1 MAFLLLLHEKM
12 RLKRQVN
19 KLTLK
24 QLRYGNRLDRMT
36 KNISRVQK
44 MYSSK
49 MTQLEKQA
57 QMMQSQASVF
67 FRNQMGLGMDNQ
79 AFNPWNMSGGGIT
92 SFVLNQMGDMLASG
106 QIPKDKD
113 NKFPAMDKVKF
124 QEMLQDYYTSGLGQY
139 KDADGNPQE
148 GKYGSNGQFTQD
160 EVTAF
165 KMAMQAAQ
173 QNQSQAN
180 MMCQQMSQ
188 NYQNNVSIWL
198 EAAKEQLKIAESVS
212 QSKTE
217 FLSSMS
223 HEIRTPMNGII
234 GMLTLAHGQLRGHS
248 AENYII
254 KAEQLSKYL
263 LSVINDILD
272 MSRIEAGKIELESK
286 PFELAALAE
295 KLRNMFQKNVEAK
308 GVAFYVEMKDVDV
321 KYIVGDELRISQ
333 ILVNFLSNAQKFTEK
348 GEIRVTFRQLQK
360 ENGKVSLM
368 FRVHDTGKGMDAKFI
383 SRIFKP
389 FEQES
394 QDITKQYGG
403 SGLGM
408 SITDRLVHLMG
419 GEIVIDSMLGKG
431 SDFSVYLT
439 LPIAEVSEIETEQ
452 EDETGTD
459 FTFNGCHI
467 LMAEDNEINAEIA
480 VSILENEGAKVDVAV
495 NGKDAVEKYA
505 ASAPGTYNFIL
516 MDIQMPVMNGR
527 DAAKQIRSMDRKDA
541 GEIPIFALSADE
553 RLSAMSGMNGHFT
566 KPIDFEEMRVQI
578 GKILKGRRKY

>member
-1 MAFLLLLHEKM
+1 MNNFIQHVTGQLVWLGEHRGLFLLLIVELFAGVCLLIGFFQ
-12 RLKRQVN
+12 LKI
-19 KLTLK
+19 KK
-24 QLRYGNRLDRMT
+24 QNEAAGVFKGGSGSFGVPGNGDPVMILRCKDLYPVYITESFEQQLDVT
-36 KNISRVQK
+36 GDDIKTDI
-44 MYSSK
+44 
-49 MTQLEKQA
+49 
-57 QMMQSQASVF
+57 
-67 FRNQMGLGMDNQ
+67 
-79 AFNPWNMSGGGIT
+79 GI
-92 SFVLNQMGDMLASG
+92 FL
-106 QIPKDKD
+106 
-113 NKFPAMDKVKF
+113 DKVGSGKDWKLWKKYRSWDGKQPFTSDFYLERMESWYRLEITRSKDGLYDTF
-124 QEMLQDYYTSGLGQY
+124 QFRDITED
-139 KDADGNPQE
+139 KKE
-148 GKYGSNGQFTQD
+148 
-160 EVTAF
+160 
-165 KMAMQAAQ
+165 
-173 QNQSQAN
+173 
-180 MMCQQMSQ
+180 
-188 NYQNNVSIWL
+188 L

-408 SITDRLVHLMG
+408 SITDHLVHLMG

-452 EDETGTD
+452 EDETETD
-459 FTFNGCHI
+459 FTFNRCHI

-541 GEIPIFALSADE
+541 GEIPIFALSADAFVE
-553 RLSAMSGMNGHFT
+553 DQRLSAMSGMNGHFT

>member
-1 MAFLLLLHEKM
+1 MNNFIQHVTGQLVWLGEHRGLFLLLIVELFAGVCLLIGFFQLKIKKQNEAAGVFKGGSGSFGVPGNGDPVM
-12 RLKRQVN
+12 ILRCKDLYPVYITESFEQQLDVTGDDIKTDIGIFLDKIGSGKDWKLWKKYRSWDGKQPFTSDFYLERMKSWYRLEITR
-19 KLTLK
+19 
-24 QLRYGNRLDRMT
+24 
-36 KNISRVQK
+36 
-44 MYSSK
+44 SK
-49 MTQLEKQA
+49 DGLYDTFQ
-57 QMMQSQASVF
+57 
-67 FRNQMGLGMDNQ
+67 FRD
-79 AFNPWNMSGGGIT
+79 IT
-92 SFVLNQMGDMLASG
+92 E
-106 QIPKDKD
+106 DK
-113 NKFPAMDKVKF
+113 K
-124 QEMLQDYYTSGLGQY
+124 E
-139 KDADGNPQE
+139 
-148 GKYGSNGQFTQD
+148 
-160 EVTAF
+160 
-165 KMAMQAAQ
+165 
-173 QNQSQAN
+173 
-180 MMCQQMSQ
+180 
-188 NYQNNVSIWL
+188 L

-541 GEIPIFALSADE
+541 GEIPIFALSADAFVE
-553 RLSAMSGMNGHFT
+553 DQRLSAMSGMNGHFT

>member
-1 MAFLLLLHEKM
+1 MNNFIQHVTGQLVWLGEHRGLFLLLIVELFAGVCLLIGFFQ
-12 RLKRQVN
+12 LKI
-19 KLTLK
+19 KK
-24 QLRYGNRLDRMT
+24 QNEAAGVFKGGSGSFGVPGNGDPVMILRCKDLYPVYITESFEQQLDVT
-36 KNISRVQK
+36 GDDIKTDI
-44 MYSSK
+44 
-49 MTQLEKQA
+49 
-57 QMMQSQASVF
+57 
-67 FRNQMGLGMDNQ
+67 
-79 AFNPWNMSGGGIT
+79 GI
-92 SFVLNQMGDMLASG
+92 FL
-106 QIPKDKD
+106 
-113 NKFPAMDKVKF
+113 DKVGSGKDWKLWKKYRSWDGKQPFTSDFYLERMKSWYRLEITRSKDGLYDTF
-124 QEMLQDYYTSGLGQY
+124 QFRDITED
-139 KDADGNPQE
+139 KKE
-148 GKYGSNGQFTQD
+148 
-160 EVTAF
+160 
-165 KMAMQAAQ
+165 
-173 QNQSQAN
+173 
-180 MMCQQMSQ
+180 
-188 NYQNNVSIWL
+188 L

-541 GEIPIFALSADE
+541 GEIPIFALFADAFVE
-553 RLSAMSGMNGHFT
+553 DQRLYAICCMNGHFKKT
-566 KPIDFEEMRVQI
+566 FYFEEMRVQI

>member
-1 MAFLLLLHEKM
+1 MEKYRSWDGKQPFTSDFYLERM
-12 RLKRQVN
+12 KSWYRLEITR
-19 KLTLK
+19 
-24 QLRYGNRLDRMT
+24 
-36 KNISRVQK
+36 
-44 MYSSK
+44 SK
-49 MTQLEKQA
+49 DGLYDTFQ
-57 QMMQSQASVF
+57 
-67 FRNQMGLGMDNQ
+67 FRD
-79 AFNPWNMSGGGIT
+79 IT
-92 SFVLNQMGDMLASG
+92 E
-106 QIPKDKD
+106 DK
-113 NKFPAMDKVKF
+113 K
-124 QEMLQDYYTSGLGQY
+124 E
-139 KDADGNPQE
+139 
-148 GKYGSNGQFTQD
+148 
-160 EVTAF
+160 
-165 KMAMQAAQ
+165 
-173 QNQSQAN
+173 
-180 MMCQQMSQ
+180 
-188 NYQNNVSIWL
+188 L

-333 ILVNFLSNAQKFTEK
+333 ILVNFYPMPRS
-348 GEIRVTFRQLQK
+348 LQK
-360 ENGKVSLM
+360 RRDPCYIPPTSERNGKVSLM

-541 GEIPIFALSADE
+541 GEIPIFALSADAFVE
-553 RLSAMSGMNGHFT
+553 DQRLSAMSGMNGHFT

>member
-1 MAFLLLLHEKM
+1 MNNFIQHVTGQLVWLGEHRGLFLLLIVELFAGVCLLIGFFQ
-12 RLKRQVN
+12 LKI
-19 KLTLK
+19 KK
-24 QLRYGNRLDRMT
+24 QNEAAGVFKGGSGSFGVPGNGDPVMILRCKDLYPVYITEIFEQQLDVT
-36 KNISRVQK
+36 GDDIKTDI
-44 MYSSK
+44 
-49 MTQLEKQA
+49 
-57 QMMQSQASVF
+57 
-67 FRNQMGLGMDNQ
+67 
-79 AFNPWNMSGGGIT
+79 GI
-92 SFVLNQMGDMLASG
+92 FL
-106 QIPKDKD
+106 
-113 NKFPAMDKVKF
+113 DKVGSGKDWKLWKKYRSWDGKQPFTSDFYLERMKSWYRLEITRSKDGLYDTF
-124 QEMLQDYYTSGLGQY
+124 QFRDITED
-139 KDADGNPQE
+139 KKE
-148 GKYGSNGQFTQD
+148 
-160 EVTAF
+160 
-165 KMAMQAAQ
+165 
-173 QNQSQAN
+173 
-180 MMCQQMSQ
+180 
-188 NYQNNVSIWL
+188 L

-408 SITDRLVHLMG
+408 SITDHLVHLMG

-452 EDETGTD
+452 EDETETD

-541 GEIPIFALSADE
+541 GEIPIFALSADAFVE
-553 RLSAMSGMNGHFT
+553 DQRLSAMSGMNGHFT

>member
-1 MAFLLLLHEKM
+1 MNNFIQHVTGQLVWLGEHRGLFLLLIVELFAGVCLLIGFFQ
-12 RLKRQVN
+12 LKI
-19 KLTLK
+19 KK
-24 QLRYGNRLDRMT
+24 QNEAAGVFKGGSGSFGVPGNGDPVMILRCKDLYPVYITESFEQQLDVT
-36 KNISRVQK
+36 GDDIKTDI
-44 MYSSK
+44 
-49 MTQLEKQA
+49 
-57 QMMQSQASVF
+57 
-67 FRNQMGLGMDNQ
+67 
-79 AFNPWNMSGGGIT
+79 GI
-92 SFVLNQMGDMLASG
+92 FL
-106 QIPKDKD
+106 
-113 NKFPAMDKVKF
+113 DKVGSGKDWKLWKKYRSWDGKQPFTSDFYLERMKSWYRLEITRSKDGLYDTF
-124 QEMLQDYYTSGLGQY
+124 QFRDITED
-139 KDADGNPQE
+139 KKE
-148 GKYGSNGQFTQD
+148 
-160 EVTAF
+160 
-165 KMAMQAAQ
+165 
-173 QNQSQAN
+173 
-180 MMCQQMSQ
+180 
-188 NYQNNVSIWL
+188 L

-480 VSILENEGAKVDVAV
+480 VSILENEGAKVDVAA

-541 GEIPIFALSADE
+541 GEIPIFALSADAFVE
-553 RLSAMSGMNGHFT
+553 DQRLSAMSGMNGHFT

>member
-1 MAFLLLLHEKM
+1 MNNFIQHVTGQLVWLGEHRGLFLLLIVELFAGVCLLIGFFQ
-12 RLKRQVN
+12 LKI
-19 KLTLK
+19 KK
-24 QLRYGNRLDRMT
+24 QNEAAGVFKGGSGSFGVPGNGDPVMILRCKDLYPVYITESFEQQLDVT
-36 KNISRVQK
+36 GDDIKTDI
-44 MYSSK
+44 
-49 MTQLEKQA
+49 
-57 QMMQSQASVF
+57 
-67 FRNQMGLGMDNQ
+67 
-79 AFNPWNMSGGGIT
+79 GI
-92 SFVLNQMGDMLASG
+92 FL
-106 QIPKDKD
+106 
-113 NKFPAMDKVKF
+113 DKVGSGKDWKLWKKYRSWDGKQPFTSDFYLERMKSWYRLEITRSKDGLYDTF
-124 QEMLQDYYTSGLGQY
+124 QFRDITED
-139 KDADGNPQE
+139 KKE
-148 GKYGSNGQFTQD
+148 
-160 EVTAF
+160 
-165 KMAMQAAQ
+165 
-173 QNQSQAN
+173 
-180 MMCQQMSQ
+180 
-188 NYQNNVSIWL
+188 L

-408 SITDRLVHLMG
+408 SITDHLVHLMG

-452 EDETGTD
+452 EDETETD

-541 GEIPIFALSADE
+541 GEIPIFALSADAFVE
-553 RLSAMSGMNGHFT
+553 DQRLSAMSGMNGHFT

-578 GKILKGRRKY
+578 G

>member
-1 MAFLLLLHEKM
+1 MNNFIQHVTGQLVWLGEHRGLFLLLIVELFAGVCLLIGFFQ
-12 RLKRQVN
+12 LKI
-19 KLTLK
+19 KK
-24 QLRYGNRLDRMT
+24 QNEAAGVFKGGSGSFGVPGNGDPVMILRCKDLYPVYITESFEQQLDVT
-36 KNISRVQK
+36 GDDIKTDI
-44 MYSSK
+44 
-49 MTQLEKQA
+49 
-57 QMMQSQASVF
+57 
-67 FRNQMGLGMDNQ
+67 
-79 AFNPWNMSGGGIT
+79 GI
-92 SFVLNQMGDMLASG
+92 FL
-106 QIPKDKD
+106 
-113 NKFPAMDKVKF
+113 DKVGSGKDWKLWKKYRSWDGKQPFTSDFYLERMKSWYRLEITRSKDGLYDTF
-124 QEMLQDYYTSGLGQY
+124 QFRDITED
-139 KDADGNPQE
+139 KKE
-148 GKYGSNGQFTQD
+148 
-160 EVTAF
+160 
-165 KMAMQAAQ
+165 
-173 QNQSQAN
+173 
-180 MMCQQMSQ
+180 
-188 NYQNNVSIWL
+188 L

-439 LPIAEVSEIETEQ
+439 LPLADHPENLAADDTAQDS
-452 EDETGTD
+452 DD
-459 FTFNGCHI
+459 FTYEGCNI
-467 LMAEDNEINAEIA
+467 LMAEDNEVNAEIA
-480 VSILENEGAKVDVAV
+480 VSILRLSGASVDVAV
-495 NGKDAVEKYA
+495 NGRDAVDKFA
-505 ASAPGTYNFIL
+505 ASLPGTYDFIL
-516 MDIQMPVMNGR
+516 MDIQMPEMNGR
-527 DAAKQIRSMDRKDA
+527 DATRAIRKLDHKDA
-541 GEIPIFALSADE
+541 KTIPIFALSADAFVE
-553 RLSAMSGMNGHFT
+553 DQRLSIASGMNGHFS
-566 KPIDFEEMRVQI
+566 KPIDFEKIRKEI
-578 GKILKGRRKY
+578 GRTLKEKK

>member
-1 MAFLLLLHEKM
+1 MLLIVELFAGVCLLIGFFQLKIKKQNEAAGVFKGGSGSFGVPGNGDPVMILRCKDLYPVYITESFEQQLDVTGDDIKTDIGIFL
-12 RLKRQVN
+12 
-19 KLTLK
+19 
-24 QLRYGNRLDRMT
+24 
-36 KNISRVQK
+36 
-44 MYSSK
+44 
-49 MTQLEKQA
+49 
-57 QMMQSQASVF
+57 
-67 FRNQMGLGMDNQ
+67 
-79 AFNPWNMSGGGIT
+79 
-92 SFVLNQMGDMLASG
+92 
-106 QIPKDKD
+106 
-113 NKFPAMDKVKF
+113 DKVGSGKDWKLWKKYRSWDGKQPFTSDFYLERMKSWYRLEITRSKDGLYDTF
-124 QEMLQDYYTSGLGQY
+124 QFRDITED
-139 KDADGNPQE
+139 KKE
-148 GKYGSNGQFTQD
+148 
-160 EVTAF
+160 
-165 KMAMQAAQ
+165 
-173 QNQSQAN
+173 
-180 MMCQQMSQ
+180 
-188 NYQNNVSIWL
+188 L

-467 LMAEDNEINAEIA
+467 LMAEDNEIIA

-541 GEIPIFALSADE
+541 GEIPIFALSADAFVE
-553 RLSAMSGMNGHFT
+553 DQRLSAMSGMNGHFT

>member
-1 MAFLLLLHEKM
+1 MNNFIQHVTGQLVWLGEHRGLFLLLIVELFAGVCLLIGFFQ
-12 RLKRQVN
+12 LKI
-19 KLTLK
+19 KK
-24 QLRYGNRLDRMT
+24 QNEAAGVFKGGSGSFGVPGN
-36 KNISRVQK
+36 
-44 MYSSK
+44 
-49 MTQLEKQA
+49 
-57 QMMQSQASVF
+57 
-67 FRNQMGLGMDNQ
+67 
-79 AFNPWNMSGGGIT
+79 
-92 SFVLNQMGDMLASG
+92 GD
-106 QIPKDKD
+106 
-113 NKFPAMDKVKF
+113 PAMILRCKDLYPVYITESFEQQFDVTGDDIKTDIGIFLDKVGSGKDWKLWKKYRSWDGKQPFTSDFYLERMKSWYRLEITRSKDGLYDTF
-124 QEMLQDYYTSGLGQY
+124 QFRDITED
-139 KDADGNPQE
+139 KKE
-148 GKYGSNGQFTQD
+148 
-160 EVTAF
+160 
-165 KMAMQAAQ
+165 
-173 QNQSQAN
+173 
-180 MMCQQMSQ
+180 
-188 NYQNNVSIWL
+188 L

-439 LPIAEVSEIETEQ
+439 FPIAEVSEIETEQ

-541 GEIPIFALSADE
+541 GEIPIFALSADAFVE
-553 RLSAMSGMNGHFT
+553 DQRLSAMSGMNGHFT

>member
-1 MAFLLLLHEKM
+1 MNNFIQHVTGQLVWLGEHRGLFLLLIVELFAGVCLLIGFFQ
-12 RLKRQVN
+12 LKI
-19 KLTLK
+19 KK
-24 QLRYGNRLDRMT
+24 QNEAAGVFKGGSGSFGVPGNGDPVMILRCKDLYPVYITESFEQQLDVT
-36 KNISRVQK
+36 GDDIKTDI
-44 MYSSK
+44 
-49 MTQLEKQA
+49 
-57 QMMQSQASVF
+57 
-67 FRNQMGLGMDNQ
+67 
-79 AFNPWNMSGGGIT
+79 GI
-92 SFVLNQMGDMLASG
+92 FL
-106 QIPKDKD
+106 
-113 NKFPAMDKVKF
+113 DKVGSGKDWKLWKKYRSWDGKQPFTSDFYLERMESWYRLEITRSKDGLYDTF
-124 QEMLQDYYTSGLGQY
+124 QFRDITED
-139 KDADGNPQE
+139 KKE
-148 GKYGSNGQFTQD
+148 
-160 EVTAF
+160 
-165 KMAMQAAQ
+165 
-173 QNQSQAN
+173 
-180 MMCQQMSQ
+180 
-188 NYQNNVSIWL
+188 L

-541 GEIPIFALSADE
+541 GEIPIFALSADAFVE
-553 RLSAMSGMNGHFT
+553 DQRLSAMSGMNGHFT

>member
-1 MAFLLLLHEKM
+1 MNNFIQHVTGQLVWLGEHRGLFLLLIVELFAGVCLLIGFFQ
-12 RLKRQVN
+12 LKI
-19 KLTLK
+19 KK
-24 QLRYGNRLDRMT
+24 QNEAAGVFKGGSGSFGVPGNGDPVMILRCKDLYPVYITESFEQQLDVT
-36 KNISRVQK
+36 GDDIKTDI
-44 MYSSK
+44 
-49 MTQLEKQA
+49 
-57 QMMQSQASVF
+57 
-67 FRNQMGLGMDNQ
+67 
-79 AFNPWNMSGGGIT
+79 GI
-92 SFVLNQMGDMLASG
+92 FL
-106 QIPKDKD
+106 
-113 NKFPAMDKVKF
+113 DKVGSGKDWKLWKKYRSWDGKQPFTSDFYLERMKSWYRLEITRSKDGLYDTF
-124 QEMLQDYYTSGLGQY
+124 QFRDITED
-139 KDADGNPQE
+139 KKE
-148 GKYGSNGQFTQD
+148 
-160 EVTAF
+160 
-165 KMAMQAAQ
+165 
-173 QNQSQAN
+173 
-180 MMCQQMSQ
+180 
-188 NYQNNVSIWL
+188 L

-480 VSILENEGAKVDVAV
+480 VSILENEGAKVDVDV

-541 GEIPIFALSADE
+541 GEIPIFALSADAFVE
-553 RLSAMSGMNGHFT
+553 DQRLSAMSGMNGHFT

>member
-1 MAFLLLLHEKM
+1 MNNFIQHMTRQLVWLGEHRGLFLLLIVELLAGVWLLIGFFQLKIRMRNESTG
-12 RLKRQVN
+12 RLK
-19 KLTLK
+19 
-24 QLRYGNRLDRMT
+24 
-36 KNISRVQK
+36 
-44 MYSSK
+44 
-49 MTQLEKQA
+49 
-57 QMMQSQASVF
+57 
-67 FRNQMGLGMDNQ
+67 
-79 AFNPWNMSGGGIT
+79 GGGGSFDVPGNGDPVLVLRCKDLYPVYVTESFEHRFGIT
-92 SFVLNQMGDMLASG
+92 GDDIKTDIGTFLNKVGSGKDWKLWKKYRSWDGKQSFVSDFYQERMKSWYRLEITRSRDGLYDT
-106 QIPKDKD
+106 
-113 NKFPAMDKVKF
+113 F
-124 QEMLQDYYTSGLGQY
+124 QFRDITEDR
-139 KDADGNPQE
+139 KE
-148 GKYGSNGQFTQD
+148 
-160 EVTAF
+160 
-165 KMAMQAAQ
+165 
-173 QNQSQAN
+173 
-180 MMCQQMSQ
+180 
-188 NYQNNVSIWL
+188 L
-198 EAAKEQLKIAESVS
+198 EDTKEQLKIAENIS

-217 FLSSMS
+217 FLSNMS

-234 GMLTLAHGQLRGHS
+234 GMLTLAHGQLKGHS

-295 KLRNMFQKNVEAK
+295 KLRNMFQKNIEAK

-360 ENGKVSLM
+360 ENGKVNLM

-452 EDETGTD
+452 EDETETD

-505 ASAPGTYNFIL
+505 ASEPGTYNFIL

-527 DAAKQIRSMDRKDA
+527 DAAKQIRSMDREDA
-541 GEIPIFALSADE
+541 CEIPIFALSADAFVE
-553 RLSAMSGMNGHFT
+553 DQRLSAMSGMDGHFT

-578 GKILKGRRKY
+578 GKILKGRRKQ

>member
-1 MAFLLLLHEKM
+1 MNNFIQHVTGQLVWLGEHRGLFLLLIVELFAGVCLLIGFFQ
-12 RLKRQVN
+12 LKI
-19 KLTLK
+19 KK
-24 QLRYGNRLDRMT
+24 QNEAAGVFKGGSGSFGVPGNGDPVMILRCKDLYPVYITESFEQQLDVT
-36 KNISRVQK
+36 GDDIKTDI
-44 MYSSK
+44 
-49 MTQLEKQA
+49 
-57 QMMQSQASVF
+57 
-67 FRNQMGLGMDNQ
+67 
-79 AFNPWNMSGGGIT
+79 GI
-92 SFVLNQMGDMLASG
+92 FL
-106 QIPKDKD
+106 
-113 NKFPAMDKVKF
+113 DKVGSGKDWKLWKKYRSWDGKQPFTSDFYLERMKSWYRLEITRSKDGLYDTF
-124 QEMLQDYYTSGLGQY
+124 QFRDITED
-139 KDADGNPQE
+139 KKE
-148 GKYGSNGQFTQD
+148 
-160 EVTAF
+160 
-165 KMAMQAAQ
+165 
-173 QNQSQAN
+173 
-180 MMCQQMSQ
+180 
-188 NYQNNVSIWL
+188 L

-272 MSRIEAGKIELESK
+272 MSRIEAGKIELDSK

-541 GEIPIFALSADE
+541 GEIPIFALSADAFVE
-553 RLSAMSGMNGHFT
+553 DQRLSAMSGMNGHFT

>member
-1 MAFLLLLHEKM
+1 MNNFIQHVTGQLVWLGEHRGLFLLLIVELFAGVCLLIGFFQ
-12 RLKRQVN
+12 LKI
-19 KLTLK
+19 KK
-24 QLRYGNRLDRMT
+24 QNEAAGVFKGGSGSFGVPGNGDPVMILRCKDLYPVYITESFEQQLDVT
-36 KNISRVQK
+36 GDDIKTDI
-44 MYSSK
+44 
-49 MTQLEKQA
+49 
-57 QMMQSQASVF
+57 
-67 FRNQMGLGMDNQ
+67 
-79 AFNPWNMSGGGIT
+79 GI
-92 SFVLNQMGDMLASG
+92 FL
-106 QIPKDKD
+106 
-113 NKFPAMDKVKF
+113 DKVGSGKDWKLWKKYRSWDGKQPFTSDFYLERMKSWYRLEITRSKDGLYDTF
-124 QEMLQDYYTSGLGQY
+124 QFRDITED
-139 KDADGNPQE
+139 KKE
-148 GKYGSNGQFTQD
+148 
-160 EVTAF
+160 
-165 KMAMQAAQ
+165 
-173 QNQSQAN
+173 
-180 MMCQQMSQ
+180 
-188 NYQNNVSIWL
+188 L

-321 KYIVGDELRISQ
+321 KYIVGDELRISP

-541 GEIPIFALSADE
+541 GEIPIFALSADAFVE
-553 RLSAMSGMNGHFT
+553 DQRLSAMSGMNGHFT

>member
-1 MAFLLLLHEKM
+1 MNNFIQHVTGQLVWLGEHRGLFLLLIVELFAGVCLLIGFF
-12 RLKRQVN
+12 RLKI
-19 KLTLK
+19 KK
-24 QLRYGNRLDRMT
+24 QNEAAGVFKGGFGSFGVPGNGDPVMILRCKDLYPVYITESFEQQLDVT
-36 KNISRVQK
+36 GDDIKTDI
-44 MYSSK
+44 
-49 MTQLEKQA
+49 
-57 QMMQSQASVF
+57 
-67 FRNQMGLGMDNQ
+67 
-79 AFNPWNMSGGGIT
+79 GI
-92 SFVLNQMGDMLASG
+92 FL
-106 QIPKDKD
+106 
-113 NKFPAMDKVKF
+113 DKVGSGKDWKLWKKYRSWDGKQPFTSDFYLERMKSWYRLEITRSKDGLYDTF
-124 QEMLQDYYTSGLGQY
+124 QFRDITED
-139 KDADGNPQE
+139 KKE
-148 GKYGSNGQFTQD
+148 
-160 EVTAF
+160 
-165 KMAMQAAQ
+165 
-173 QNQSQAN
+173 
-180 MMCQQMSQ
+180 
-188 NYQNNVSIWL
+188 L

-541 GEIPIFALSADE
+541 GEIPIFALSADAFVE
-553 RLSAMSGMNGHFT
+553 DQRLSAMSGMNGHFT

>member
-1 MAFLLLLHEKM
+1 MNNFIQHVTGQLVWLGEHRGLFLLLIVELFAGVCLLIGFFQ
-12 RLKRQVN
+12 LKI
-19 KLTLK
+19 KK
-24 QLRYGNRLDRMT
+24 QNEATGVFKGGSGSFGVPGNGDPVMILRCKDLYPVYITESFEQQLDVT
-36 KNISRVQK
+36 GDDIKTDI
-44 MYSSK
+44 
-49 MTQLEKQA
+49 
-57 QMMQSQASVF
+57 
-67 FRNQMGLGMDNQ
+67 
-79 AFNPWNMSGGGIT
+79 GI
-92 SFVLNQMGDMLASG
+92 FL
-106 QIPKDKD
+106 
-113 NKFPAMDKVKF
+113 DKVGSGKDWKLWKKYRSWDGKQPFTSDFYLERMKSWYRLEITRSKDGLYDTF
-124 QEMLQDYYTSGLGQY
+124 QFRDITED
-139 KDADGNPQE
+139 KKE
-148 GKYGSNGQFTQD
+148 
-160 EVTAF
+160 
-165 KMAMQAAQ
+165 
-173 QNQSQAN
+173 
-180 MMCQQMSQ
+180 
-188 NYQNNVSIWL
+188 L

-431 SDFSVYLT
+431 SDFSIYLT

-541 GEIPIFALSADE
+541 GEIPIFALSADAFVE
-553 RLSAMSGMNGHFT
+553 DQRLSAMSGMNGHFT

>member
-1 MAFLLLLHEKM
+1 MNNFIQHVTGQLVWLGEHRGLFLLLIVELFAGVCLLIGFFQ
-12 RLKRQVN
+12 LKI
-19 KLTLK
+19 KK
-24 QLRYGNRLDRMT
+24 QNEAAGVFKGGSGSFGVPGNGDPVMILRCKDLYPVYITESFEQQLDVT
-36 KNISRVQK
+36 GDDIKTDI
-44 MYSSK
+44 
-49 MTQLEKQA
+49 
-57 QMMQSQASVF
+57 
-67 FRNQMGLGMDNQ
+67 
-79 AFNPWNMSGGGIT
+79 GI
-92 SFVLNQMGDMLASG
+92 FL
-106 QIPKDKD
+106 
-113 NKFPAMDKVKF
+113 DKVGSGKDWKLWKKYRSWDGKQPFTSDFYLERMKSWYRLEITRSKDGLYDTF
-124 QEMLQDYYTSGLGQY
+124 QFRDITED
-139 KDADGNPQE
+139 KKE
-148 GKYGSNGQFTQD
+148 
-160 EVTAF
+160 
-165 KMAMQAAQ
+165 
-173 QNQSQAN
+173 
-180 MMCQQMSQ
+180 
-188 NYQNNVSIWL
+188 L

-234 GMLTLAHGQLRGHS
+234 GMLTLAHVQLRGHS

-431 SDFSVYLT
+431 SDFSIYLT

-541 GEIPIFALSADE
+541 GEIPIFALSADAFVE
-553 RLSAMSGMNGHFT
+553 DQRLSAMSGMNGHFT

>member
-1 MAFLLLLHEKM
+1 MNNFIQHVTGQLVWLGEHRGLFLLLIVELFAGVCLLIGFFQ
-12 RLKRQVN
+12 LKI
-19 KLTLK
+19 KK
-24 QLRYGNRLDRMT
+24 QNEAAGVFKSGSGSFGVPGNGDPVMILRCKDLYPVYITESFEQQLDVT
-36 KNISRVQK
+36 GDDIKTDI
-44 MYSSK
+44 
-49 MTQLEKQA
+49 
-57 QMMQSQASVF
+57 
-67 FRNQMGLGMDNQ
+67 
-79 AFNPWNMSGGGIT
+79 GI
-92 SFVLNQMGDMLASG
+92 FL
-106 QIPKDKD
+106 
-113 NKFPAMDKVKF
+113 DKVGSGKDWKLWKKYRSWDGKQPFTSDFYLERMKSWYRLEITRSKDGLYDTF
-124 QEMLQDYYTSGLGQY
+124 QFRDITED
-139 KDADGNPQE
+139 KKE
-148 GKYGSNGQFTQD
+148 
-160 EVTAF
+160 
-165 KMAMQAAQ
+165 
-173 QNQSQAN
+173 
-180 MMCQQMSQ
+180 
-188 NYQNNVSIWL
+188 L

-431 SDFSVYLT
+431 SDFSIYLT

-467 LMAEDNEINAEIA
+467 LMVEDNEINAEIA

-541 GEIPIFALSADE
+541 GEIPIFALSADAFVE
-553 RLSAMSGMNGHFT
+553 DQRLSAMSGMNGHFT

>member
-1 MAFLLLLHEKM
+1 MNNFIQHVTGQLVWLGEHRGLFLLLIVELFAGVCLLIGFFQ
-12 RLKRQVN
+12 LKI
-19 KLTLK
+19 KK
-24 QLRYGNRLDRMT
+24 QNEAAGVFKGGSGSFGVPGNGDPVMILRCKDLYPVYITESFEQQLDVT
-36 KNISRVQK
+36 GDDIKTDI
-44 MYSSK
+44 
-49 MTQLEKQA
+49 
-57 QMMQSQASVF
+57 
-67 FRNQMGLGMDNQ
+67 
-79 AFNPWNMSGGGIT
+79 GI
-92 SFVLNQMGDMLASG
+92 FL
-106 QIPKDKD
+106 
-113 NKFPAMDKVKF
+113 DKVGSGKDWKLWKKYRSWDGKQPFTSDFYLERMKSWYRLEITRSKDGLYDTF
-124 QEMLQDYYTSGLGQY
+124 QFRDITED
-139 KDADGNPQE
+139 KKE
-148 GKYGSNGQFTQD
+148 
-160 EVTAF
+160 
-165 KMAMQAAQ
+165 
-173 QNQSQAN
+173 
-180 MMCQQMSQ
+180 
-188 NYQNNVSIWL
+188 L

-431 SDFSVYLT
+431 SDFSIYLT

-480 VSILENEGAKVDVAV
+480 VSILENEGAKVDVAA

-541 GEIPIFALSADE
+541 GEIPIFALSADAFVE
-553 RLSAMSGMNGHFT
+553 DQRLSAMSGMNGHFT

>member
-1 MAFLLLLHEKM
+1 MNNFIQHVTGQLVWLGEHRGLFLLLIVELFAGVCLLIGFFQ
-12 RLKRQVN
+12 LKI
-19 KLTLK
+19 KK
-24 QLRYGNRLDRMT
+24 QNEAAGVFKGGSGSFGVPGNGDPVMILRCKDLYPVYITESFEQQLDVT
-36 KNISRVQK
+36 GDDIKTDI
-44 MYSSK
+44 
-49 MTQLEKQA
+49 
-57 QMMQSQASVF
+57 
-67 FRNQMGLGMDNQ
+67 
-79 AFNPWNMSGGGIT
+79 GI
-92 SFVLNQMGDMLASG
+92 FL
-106 QIPKDKD
+106 
-113 NKFPAMDKVKF
+113 DKVGSGKDWKLWKKYRSWDGKQPFTSDFYLERMKSWYRLEITRSKDGLYDTF
-124 QEMLQDYYTSGLGQY
+124 QFRDITED
-139 KDADGNPQE
+139 KKE
-148 GKYGSNGQFTQD
+148 
-160 EVTAF
+160 
-165 KMAMQAAQ
+165 
-173 QNQSQAN
+173 
-180 MMCQQMSQ
+180 
-188 NYQNNVSIWL
+188 L

-459 FTFNGCHI
+459 FTFNGCNI

-541 GEIPIFALSADE
+541 GEIPIFALSADAFVE
-553 RLSAMSGMNGHFT
+553 DQRLSAMSGMNGHFT

>member
-1 MAFLLLLHEKM
+1 MNNFIQHVTGQLVWLGEHRGLFLLLIVELFAGVCLLIGFFQ
-12 RLKRQVN
+12 LKI
-19 KLTLK
+19 KK
-24 QLRYGNRLDRMT
+24 QNEAAGVFKGGSGSFGVPGNGDPVMILRCKDLYPVYITESFEQQLDVT
-36 KNISRVQK
+36 GDDIKTDI
-44 MYSSK
+44 
-49 MTQLEKQA
+49 
-57 QMMQSQASVF
+57 
-67 FRNQMGLGMDNQ
+67 
-79 AFNPWNMSGGGIT
+79 GI
-92 SFVLNQMGDMLASG
+92 FL
-106 QIPKDKD
+106 
-113 NKFPAMDKVKF
+113 DKVGSGKDWKLWKKYRSWDGKQPFTSDFYLERMKSWYRLEITRSKDGLYDTF
-124 QEMLQDYYTSGLGQY
+124 QFRDITED
-139 KDADGNPQE
+139 KKE
-148 GKYGSNGQFTQD
+148 
-160 EVTAF
+160 
-165 KMAMQAAQ
+165 
-173 QNQSQAN
+173 
-180 MMCQQMSQ
+180 
-188 NYQNNVSIWL
+188 L

-234 GMLTLAHGQLRGHS
+234 GMLTLAHS

-431 SDFSVYLT
+431 SDFSIYLT

-541 GEIPIFALSADE
+541 GEIPIFALSADAFVE
-553 RLSAMSGMNGHFT
+553 DQRLSAMSGMNGHFT

>member
-1 MAFLLLLHEKM
+1 MNNFIQHVTGQLVWLGDHRGLFLLLIVELFAGVCLLIGFFQ
-12 RLKRQVN
+12 LKI
-19 KLTLK
+19 KK
-24 QLRYGNRLDRMT
+24 QNEAAGVFKGGSGSFGVPGNGDPVMILRCKDLYPVYITESFDQQLDVT
-36 KNISRVQK
+36 GDDIKTDI
-44 MYSSK
+44 
-49 MTQLEKQA
+49 
-57 QMMQSQASVF
+57 
-67 FRNQMGLGMDNQ
+67 
-79 AFNPWNMSGGGIT
+79 GI
-92 SFVLNQMGDMLASG
+92 FL
-106 QIPKDKD
+106 
-113 NKFPAMDKVKF
+113 DKVGSGKDWKLWKKYRSWDGKQPFTSDFYLERMKSWYRLEITRSKDGLYDTF
-124 QEMLQDYYTSGLGQY
+124 QFRDITED
-139 KDADGNPQE
+139 KKE
-148 GKYGSNGQFTQD
+148 
-160 EVTAF
+160 
-165 KMAMQAAQ
+165 
-173 QNQSQAN
+173 
-180 MMCQQMSQ
+180 
-188 NYQNNVSIWL
+188 L

-541 GEIPIFALSADE
+541 GEIPIFALSADAFVE
-553 RLSAMSGMNGHFT
+553 DQRLSAMSGMNGHFT

>member
-1 MAFLLLLHEKM
+1 MNNFIQHVTGPLVWLGEHRGLFLLLIVELFASVCLLIGFF
-12 RLKRQVN
+12 RLKI
-19 KLTLK
+19 KK
-24 QLRYGNRLDRMT
+24 QNEAAGVFKGGFGSFGVPGN
-36 KNISRVQK
+36 
-44 MYSSK
+44 
-49 MTQLEKQA
+49 
-57 QMMQSQASVF
+57 
-67 FRNQMGLGMDNQ
+67 
-79 AFNPWNMSGGGIT
+79 
-92 SFVLNQMGDMLASG
+92 GD
-106 QIPKDKD
+106 
-113 NKFPAMDKVKF
+113 PAMILRCKDLYPVYITESFEQQLDVTGDDIKTDIGIFLDKVGSGKDWKLWKKYRSWDGKQPFTSDFYLERMKSWYRLEITRSKDGLYDTF
-124 QEMLQDYYTSGLGQY
+124 QFRDITED
-139 KDADGNPQE
+139 KKE
-148 GKYGSNGQFTQD
+148 
-160 EVTAF
+160 
-165 KMAMQAAQ
+165 
-173 QNQSQAN
+173 
-180 MMCQQMSQ
+180 
-188 NYQNNVSIWL
+188 L

-408 SITDRLVHLMG
+408 SITDHLVHLMG

-541 GEIPIFALSADE
+541 GEIPIFALSADAFVE
-553 RLSAMSGMNGHFT
+553 DQRLSAMSGMNGHFT

>member
-1 MAFLLLLHEKM
+1 MNNFIQHVTGQLVWLGEHRGLFLLLIVELFAGVCLLIGFFQ
-12 RLKRQVN
+12 LKI
-19 KLTLK
+19 KK
-24 QLRYGNRLDRMT
+24 QNEAAGVFKGGSGSFGVPGNGDPVMILRCKDLYPVYITESFEQQLDVT
-36 KNISRVQK
+36 GDDIKTDI
-44 MYSSK
+44 
-49 MTQLEKQA
+49 
-57 QMMQSQASVF
+57 
-67 FRNQMGLGMDNQ
+67 GL
-79 AFNPWNMSGGGIT
+79 F
-92 SFVLNQMGDMLASG
+92 L
-106 QIPKDKD
+106 
-113 NKFPAMDKVKF
+113 DKVGSGKDWKLWKKYRSWDGKQPFTSDFYLERMKSWYRLEITRSKDGLYDTF
-124 QEMLQDYYTSGLGQY
+124 QFRDITED
-139 KDADGNPQE
+139 KKE
-148 GKYGSNGQFTQD
+148 
-160 EVTAF
+160 
-165 KMAMQAAQ
+165 
-173 QNQSQAN
+173 
-180 MMCQQMSQ
+180 
-188 NYQNNVSIWL
+188 L

-541 GEIPIFALSADE
+541 GEIPIFALSADAFVE
-553 RLSAMSGMNGHFT
+553 DQRLSAMSGMNGHFT

>member
-1 MAFLLLLHEKM
+1 MNNFIQHVTGQLVWLGEHRGLFLLLIVELFAGVCLLIGFFQ
-12 RLKRQVN
+12 LKI
-19 KLTLK
+19 KK
-24 QLRYGNRLDRMT
+24 QNEAAGVFKGGSGSFGVPGNGDPVMILRCKDLYPVYITESFEQQLDVT
-36 KNISRVQK
+36 GDDIKTDI
-44 MYSSK
+44 
-49 MTQLEKQA
+49 
-57 QMMQSQASVF
+57 
-67 FRNQMGLGMDNQ
+67 
-79 AFNPWNMSGGGIT
+79 GI
-92 SFVLNQMGDMLASG
+92 FL
-106 QIPKDKD
+106 
-113 NKFPAMDKVKF
+113 DKVGSGKDWKLWKKYRSWDGKQPFTSDFYLERMKSRYRLEITRSKDGLYDTF
-124 QEMLQDYYTSGLGQY
+124 QFRDITED
-139 KDADGNPQE
+139 KKE
-148 GKYGSNGQFTQD
+148 
-160 EVTAF
+160 
-165 KMAMQAAQ
+165 
-173 QNQSQAN
+173 
-180 MMCQQMSQ
+180 
-188 NYQNNVSIWL
+188 L

-286 PFELAALAE
+286 SFELAALAE

-541 GEIPIFALSADE
+541 GEIPIFALSADAFVE
-553 RLSAMSGMNGHFT
+553 DQRLSAMSGMNGHFT

>member
-1 MAFLLLLHEKM
+1 MNNFIQHVTGQLVWLGEHRGLFLLLIVELFAGVCLLIGFFQ
-12 RLKRQVN
+12 LKI
-19 KLTLK
+19 KK
-24 QLRYGNRLDRMT
+24 QNEAAGVFKGGSGSFGVPGNGDPVMILRCKDLYPVYITESFEQQLDVT
-36 KNISRVQK
+36 GDDIKTDI
-44 MYSSK
+44 
-49 MTQLEKQA
+49 
-57 QMMQSQASVF
+57 
-67 FRNQMGLGMDNQ
+67 
-79 AFNPWNMSGGGIT
+79 GI
-92 SFVLNQMGDMLASG
+92 FL
-106 QIPKDKD
+106 
-113 NKFPAMDKVKF
+113 DKVGSGKDWKLWKKYRSWDGKQPFTSDFYLERMKSWYRLEITRSKDGLYDTF
-124 QEMLQDYYTSGLGQY
+124 QFRDITED
-139 KDADGNPQE
+139 KKE
-148 GKYGSNGQFTQD
+148 
-160 EVTAF
+160 
-165 KMAMQAAQ
+165 
-173 QNQSQAN
+173 
-180 MMCQQMSQ
+180 
-188 NYQNNVSIWL
+188 L

-431 SDFSVYLT
+431 SDFSIYLT

-467 LMAEDNEINAEIA
+467 LMAEDNEINADIA

-541 GEIPIFALSADE
+541 GEIPIFALSADAFVE
-553 RLSAMSGMNGHFT
+553 DQRLSAMSGMNGHFT

>member
-1 MAFLLLLHEKM
+1 MNNFIQHVTGQLVWLGEHRGLFLLLIVELFAGVCLLIGFFQ
-12 RLKRQVN
+12 LKI
-19 KLTLK
+19 KK
-24 QLRYGNRLDRMT
+24 QNEAAGFKGGSGSFGVPGNGDPVMILRCKDLYPVYITESFEQQLDVT
-36 KNISRVQK
+36 GDDIKTDI
-44 MYSSK
+44 
-49 MTQLEKQA
+49 
-57 QMMQSQASVF
+57 
-67 FRNQMGLGMDNQ
+67 
-79 AFNPWNMSGGGIT
+79 GI
-92 SFVLNQMGDMLASG
+92 FL
-106 QIPKDKD
+106 
-113 NKFPAMDKVKF
+113 DKVGSGKDWKLWKKYRSWDGKQPFTSDFYLERMKSWYRLEITRSKDGLYDTF
-124 QEMLQDYYTSGLGQY
+124 QFRDITED
-139 KDADGNPQE
+139 KKE
-148 GKYGSNGQFTQD
+148 
-160 EVTAF
+160 
-165 KMAMQAAQ
+165 
-173 QNQSQAN
+173 
-180 MMCQQMSQ
+180 
-188 NYQNNVSIWL
+188 L

-541 GEIPIFALSADE
+541 GEIPIFALSADAFVE
-553 RLSAMSGMNGHFT
+553 DQRLSAMSGMNGHFT

>member
-1 MAFLLLLHEKM
+1 MNNFIQHVTGQLVWLGEHRGLFLLLIVELFAGVCLLIGFFQ
-12 RLKRQVN
+12 LKI
-19 KLTLK
+19 KK
-24 QLRYGNRLDRMT
+24 QNEAAGVFKGGSGSFGVPGNGDPVMILRCKDLYPVYITESFEQQLDVT
-36 KNISRVQK
+36 GDDIKTDI
-44 MYSSK
+44 
-49 MTQLEKQA
+49 
-57 QMMQSQASVF
+57 
-67 FRNQMGLGMDNQ
+67 
-79 AFNPWNMSGGGIT
+79 GI
-92 SFVLNQMGDMLASG
+92 FL
-106 QIPKDKD
+106 
-113 NKFPAMDKVKF
+113 DKVGSGKDWKLWKKYRSWDGKQPFTSDFYLERMESWYRLEITRSKDGLYDTF
-124 QEMLQDYYTSGLGQY
+124 QFRDITED
-139 KDADGNPQE
+139 KKE
-148 GKYGSNGQFTQD
+148 
-160 EVTAF
+160 
-165 KMAMQAAQ
+165 
-173 QNQSQAN
+173 
-180 MMCQQMSQ
+180 
-188 NYQNNVSIWL
+188 L

-408 SITDRLVHLMG
+408 SITDHLVHLMG

-452 EDETGTD
+452 EDETETD

-541 GEIPIFALSADE
+541 GEIPIFALSADAFVE
-553 RLSAMSGMNGHFT
+553 DQRLSAMSGMNGHFT

>member
-1 MAFLLLLHEKM
+1 MNNFIQHVTGQLVWLGEHRGLFLLLIVELFAGVCLLIGFFQ
-12 RLKRQVN
+12 LKI
-19 KLTLK
+19 KK
-24 QLRYGNRLDRMT
+24 QNEAAGVFKGGSGSFGVPGNGDPVMILRCKDLYPVYITESFEQQLDVT
-36 KNISRVQK
+36 GDDIKTDI
-44 MYSSK
+44 
-49 MTQLEKQA
+49 
-57 QMMQSQASVF
+57 
-67 FRNQMGLGMDNQ
+67 
-79 AFNPWNMSGGGIT
+79 GI
-92 SFVLNQMGDMLASG
+92 FL
-106 QIPKDKD
+106 
-113 NKFPAMDKVKF
+113 DKVGSGKDWKLWKKYRSWDGKQPFTSDFYLERMKSWYRLEITRSKDGLYDTF
-124 QEMLQDYYTSGLGQY
+124 QFRDITED
-139 KDADGNPQE
+139 KKE
-148 GKYGSNGQFTQD
+148 
-160 EVTAF
+160 
-165 KMAMQAAQ
+165 
-173 QNQSQAN
+173 
-180 MMCQQMSQ
+180 
-188 NYQNNVSIWL
+188 L

-505 ASAPGTYNFIL
+505 VSAPGTYNFIL

-541 GEIPIFALSADE
+541 GEIPIFALSADAFVE
-553 RLSAMSGMNGHFT
+553 DQRLSAMSGMNGHFT

>member
-1 MAFLLLLHEKM
+1 MNNFIQHVTGQLVWLGEHRGLFLLLIVELFAGVCLLIGFFQLKIKKQNEAAGVFKGGSGSFGVPGNGDPVM
-12 RLKRQVN
+12 ILRCKDLYPVYITESFEQQLDVTGDDIKTDIGKFLAKVGSGKDWKLWKKYRSWDGKQPFTSDFYLERMKSWYRLEITR
-19 KLTLK
+19 
-24 QLRYGNRLDRMT
+24 
-36 KNISRVQK
+36 
-44 MYSSK
+44 SK
-49 MTQLEKQA
+49 DGLYDTFQ
-57 QMMQSQASVF
+57 
-67 FRNQMGLGMDNQ
+67 FRD
-79 AFNPWNMSGGGIT
+79 IT
-92 SFVLNQMGDMLASG
+92 E
-106 QIPKDKD
+106 DK
-113 NKFPAMDKVKF
+113 K
-124 QEMLQDYYTSGLGQY
+124 E
-139 KDADGNPQE
+139 
-148 GKYGSNGQFTQD
+148 
-160 EVTAF
+160 
-165 KMAMQAAQ
+165 
-173 QNQSQAN
+173 
-180 MMCQQMSQ
+180 
-188 NYQNNVSIWL
+188 L

-541 GEIPIFALSADE
+541 GEIPIFALSADAFVE
-553 RLSAMSGMNGHFT
+553 DQRLSAMSGMNGHFT

>member
-1 MAFLLLLHEKM
+1 MNNFIQHVTGQLVWLGEHRGLFLLLIVELFAGVCLLIGFFQ
-12 RLKRQVN
+12 LKI
-19 KLTLK
+19 KK
-24 QLRYGNRLDRMT
+24 QNEAAGVFKGGSGSFGVPGNGDPVMILRCKDLYPVYITESFEQQLDVT
-36 KNISRVQK
+36 GDDIKTDI
-44 MYSSK
+44 
-49 MTQLEKQA
+49 
-57 QMMQSQASVF
+57 
-67 FRNQMGLGMDNQ
+67 
-79 AFNPWNMSGGGIT
+79 GI
-92 SFVLNQMGDMLASG
+92 FL
-106 QIPKDKD
+106 
-113 NKFPAMDKVKF
+113 DKVGSGKDWKLWKKYRSWDGKQPFTSDFYLERMKSWYRLEITCSKDGLYDTF
-124 QEMLQDYYTSGLGQY
+124 QFRDITED
-139 KDADGNPQE
+139 KKE
-148 GKYGSNGQFTQD
+148 
-160 EVTAF
+160 
-165 KMAMQAAQ
+165 
-173 QNQSQAN
+173 
-180 MMCQQMSQ
+180 
-188 NYQNNVSIWL
+188 L

-541 GEIPIFALSADE
+541 GEIPIFALSADAFVE
-553 RLSAMSGMNGHFT
+553 DQRLSAMSGMNGHFT

>member
-1 MAFLLLLHEKM
+1 MNNFIQHVTGQLVWLGEHRGLFLLLIVELFAGVCLLIGFFQLKIKKQNEAAGVFKGGSGSFGVPGNGDPVMILRCKDLYPVYITESFEQQLDVTGDDIKTDIGIFLDKVGSGKDWKLWKKYRSWDGKQPFTSDFYLEKM
-12 RLKRQVN
+12 KSWYRLEITR
-19 KLTLK
+19 
-24 QLRYGNRLDRMT
+24 
-36 KNISRVQK
+36 
-44 MYSSK
+44 SK
-49 MTQLEKQA
+49 DGLYDTFQ
-57 QMMQSQASVF
+57 
-67 FRNQMGLGMDNQ
+67 FRD
-79 AFNPWNMSGGGIT
+79 IT
-92 SFVLNQMGDMLASG
+92 E
-106 QIPKDKD
+106 DK
-113 NKFPAMDKVKF
+113 K
-124 QEMLQDYYTSGLGQY
+124 E
-139 KDADGNPQE
+139 
-148 GKYGSNGQFTQD
+148 
-160 EVTAF
+160 
-165 KMAMQAAQ
+165 
-173 QNQSQAN
+173 
-180 MMCQQMSQ
+180 
-188 NYQNNVSIWL
+188 L

-431 SDFSVYLT
+431 SDFSIYLT

-541 GEIPIFALSADE
+541 GEIPIFALSADAFVE
-553 RLSAMSGMNGHFT
+553 DQRLSAMSGMNGHFT

>member
-1 MAFLLLLHEKM
+1 MNNFIQHVTGQLVWLGEHRGLFLLLIVELFAGVCLLIGFFQ
-12 RLKRQVN
+12 LKI
-19 KLTLK
+19 KK
-24 QLRYGNRLDRMT
+24 QNEAAGVFKGGSGSFGVPGNGDPVMILRCKDLYPVYITESFEQQLDVT
-36 KNISRVQK
+36 GDDIKTDI
-44 MYSSK
+44 
-49 MTQLEKQA
+49 
-57 QMMQSQASVF
+57 
-67 FRNQMGLGMDNQ
+67 
-79 AFNPWNMSGGGIT
+79 GI
-92 SFVLNQMGDMLASG
+92 FL
-106 QIPKDKD
+106 
-113 NKFPAMDKVKF
+113 DKVGSGKDWKLWKKYRSWDGKQPF
-124 QEMLQDYYTSGLGQY
+124 TSDFYLERMKSWYRLEITRSKDGLY
-139 KDADGNPQE
+139 DT
-148 GKYGSNGQFTQD
+148 YQFRDITED
-160 EVTAF
+160 KKE
-165 KMAMQAAQ
+165 
-173 QNQSQAN
+173 
-180 MMCQQMSQ
+180 
-188 NYQNNVSIWL
+188 L

-431 SDFSVYLT
+431 SDFSIYLT

-541 GEIPIFALSADE
+541 GEIPIFALSADAFVE
-553 RLSAMSGMNGHFT
+553 DQRLSAMSGMNGHFT

>member
-1 MAFLLLLHEKM
+1 MNNFIQHETGQLVWLGEHRGLFLLLIVELFAGVCLLIGFFQ
-12 RLKRQVN
+12 LKI
-19 KLTLK
+19 KK
-24 QLRYGNRLDRMT
+24 QNEAAGVFKGGSGSFGVPGNGDPVMILRCKDLYPVYITESFEQQLDVT
-36 KNISRVQK
+36 GDDIKTDI
-44 MYSSK
+44 
-49 MTQLEKQA
+49 
-57 QMMQSQASVF
+57 
-67 FRNQMGLGMDNQ
+67 
-79 AFNPWNMSGGGIT
+79 GI
-92 SFVLNQMGDMLASG
+92 FL
-106 QIPKDKD
+106 
-113 NKFPAMDKVKF
+113 DKVGSGKDWKLWKKYRSWDGKQPFTSDFYLERMKSWYRLEITCSKDGLYDTF
-124 QEMLQDYYTSGLGQY
+124 QFRDITED
-139 KDADGNPQE
+139 KKE
-148 GKYGSNGQFTQD
+148 
-160 EVTAF
+160 
-165 KMAMQAAQ
+165 
-173 QNQSQAN
+173 
-180 MMCQQMSQ
+180 
-188 NYQNNVSIWL
+188 L

-541 GEIPIFALSADE
+541 GEIPIFALSADAFVE
-553 RLSAMSGMNGHFT
+553 DQRLSAMSGMNGHFT

>member
-1 MAFLLLLHEKM
+1 MGSEMCIRDRHVTGQLVWLGEHRGLFLLLIVELFAGVCLLIGFFQ
-12 RLKRQVN
+12 LKI
-19 KLTLK
+19 KK
-24 QLRYGNRLDRMT
+24 QNEAAGVFKGGSGSFGVPGNGDPVMILRCKDLYPVYITESFEQQLDVT
-36 KNISRVQK
+36 GDDIKTDI
-44 MYSSK
+44 
-49 MTQLEKQA
+49 
-57 QMMQSQASVF
+57 
-67 FRNQMGLGMDNQ
+67 
-79 AFNPWNMSGGGIT
+79 GI
-92 SFVLNQMGDMLASG
+92 FL
-106 QIPKDKD
+106 
-113 NKFPAMDKVKF
+113 DKVGSGKDWKLWKKYRSWDGKQPFTSDFYLERMKSWYRLEITRSKDGLYDTF
-124 QEMLQDYYTSGLGQY
+124 QFRDITED
-139 KDADGNPQE
+139 KKE
-148 GKYGSNGQFTQD
+148 
-160 EVTAF
+160 
-165 KMAMQAAQ
+165 
-173 QNQSQAN
+173 
-180 MMCQQMSQ
+180 
-188 NYQNNVSIWL
+188 L

-408 SITDRLVHLMG
+408 SITDHLVHLMG

-452 EDETGTD
+452 EDETETD

-541 GEIPIFALSADE
+541 GEIPIFALSADAFVE
-553 RLSAMSGMNGHFT
+553 DQRLSAMSGMNGHFT

>member
-1 MAFLLLLHEKM
+1 MNNFIQHVTGQLVWLGELRGLFLLLIVELFAGVCLLIGFFQ
-12 RLKRQVN
+12 LKI
-19 KLTLK
+19 KK
-24 QLRYGNRLDRMT
+24 QNEAAGVFKGGSGSFGVPGNGDPVMILRCKDLYPVYITESFEQQLDVT
-36 KNISRVQK
+36 GDDIKTDI
-44 MYSSK
+44 
-49 MTQLEKQA
+49 
-57 QMMQSQASVF
+57 
-67 FRNQMGLGMDNQ
+67 
-79 AFNPWNMSGGGIT
+79 GI
-92 SFVLNQMGDMLASG
+92 FL
-106 QIPKDKD
+106 
-113 NKFPAMDKVKF
+113 DKVGSGKDWKLWKKYRSWDGKQPFTSDFYLERMKSWYRLEITRSKDGLYDTF
-124 QEMLQDYYTSGLGQY
+124 QFRDITED
-139 KDADGNPQE
+139 KKE
-148 GKYGSNGQFTQD
+148 
-160 EVTAF
+160 
-165 KMAMQAAQ
+165 
-173 QNQSQAN
+173 
-180 MMCQQMSQ
+180 
-188 NYQNNVSIWL
+188 L

-389 FEQES
+389 SEQES

-541 GEIPIFALSADE
+541 GEIPIFALSADAFVE
-553 RLSAMSGMNGHFT
+553 DQRLSAMSGMNGHFT

>member
-1 MAFLLLLHEKM
+1 MNNFIQHVTGQLVWLGEHRGLFLLLIVELFAGVCLLIGFFQ
-12 RLKRQVN
+12 LKI
-19 KLTLK
+19 KK
-24 QLRYGNRLDRMT
+24 QNEAAGVFKGGSGSFGVPGNGDPVMILRCKDLYPVYITESFEQQLDVT
-36 KNISRVQK
+36 GDDIKTDI
-44 MYSSK
+44 
-49 MTQLEKQA
+49 
-57 QMMQSQASVF
+57 
-67 FRNQMGLGMDNQ
+67 
-79 AFNPWNMSGGGIT
+79 GI
-92 SFVLNQMGDMLASG
+92 FL
-106 QIPKDKD
+106 
-113 NKFPAMDKVKF
+113 DKVGSGKDWKLWKKYRSWDGKQPFTSDFYPERMKSWYRLEITRSKDGLYDTF
-124 QEMLQDYYTSGLGQY
+124 QFRDITED
-139 KDADGNPQE
+139 KKE
-148 GKYGSNGQFTQD
+148 
-160 EVTAF
+160 
-165 KMAMQAAQ
+165 
-173 QNQSQAN
+173 
-180 MMCQQMSQ
+180 
-188 NYQNNVSIWL
+188 L

-541 GEIPIFALSADE
+541 GEIPIFALSADAFVE
-553 RLSAMSGMNGHFT
+553 DQRLSAMSGMNGHFT

>member
-1 MAFLLLLHEKM
+1 MNNFIQHVTGQLVWLGEHRGLFLLLIVELFAGVCLLIGFFQ
-12 RLKRQVN
+12 LKI
-19 KLTLK
+19 KK
-24 QLRYGNRLDRMT
+24 QNEAAGVFKGGSGSFGVPGNGDPVMILRCKDLYPVYITESFEQQLDVT
-36 KNISRVQK
+36 GDDIKTDI
-44 MYSSK
+44 
-49 MTQLEKQA
+49 
-57 QMMQSQASVF
+57 
-67 FRNQMGLGMDNQ
+67 
-79 AFNPWNMSGGGIT
+79 GI
-92 SFVLNQMGDMLASG
+92 FL
-106 QIPKDKD
+106 
-113 NKFPAMDKVKF
+113 DKVGSGKDWKLWKKYRSWDGKQPFTSDFYLERMKSWYRLEITRSKDGLYDTF
-124 QEMLQDYYTSGLGQY
+124 QFRDITED
-139 KDADGNPQE
+139 KKE
-148 GKYGSNGQFTQD
+148 
-160 EVTAF
+160 
-165 KMAMQAAQ
+165 
-173 QNQSQAN
+173 
-180 MMCQQMSQ
+180 
-188 NYQNNVSIWL
+188 L

-394 QDITKQYGG
+394 QDITKQYSG

-541 GEIPIFALSADE
+541 GEIPIFALSADAFVE
-553 RLSAMSGMNGHFT
+553 DQRLSAMSGMNGHFT

>member
-1 MAFLLLLHEKM
+1 MNNFIQHVTGQLVWLGEHRGLFLLLIVELFAGVCLLIGFFQ
-12 RLKRQVN
+12 LKI
-19 KLTLK
+19 KK
-24 QLRYGNRLDRMT
+24 QNEAAGVFKGGSGSFGVPGNGDPVMILRCKDLYPVYITESFEQQLDVT
-36 KNISRVQK
+36 GDDIKTDI
-44 MYSSK
+44 
-49 MTQLEKQA
+49 
-57 QMMQSQASVF
+57 
-67 FRNQMGLGMDNQ
+67 
-79 AFNPWNMSGGGIT
+79 GI
-92 SFVLNQMGDMLASG
+92 FL
-106 QIPKDKD
+106 
-113 NKFPAMDKVKF
+113 DKVGSGKDWKLWKKYRSWDGKQPFTSDFYLERMKSWYRLEITRSKDGLYDTF
-124 QEMLQDYYTSGLGQY
+124 QFRDITED
-139 KDADGNPQE
+139 KKE
-148 GKYGSNGQFTQD
+148 
-160 EVTAF
+160 
-165 KMAMQAAQ
+165 
-173 QNQSQAN
+173 
-180 MMCQQMSQ
+180 
-188 NYQNNVSIWL
+188 L

-431 SDFSVYLT
+431 SDFSIYLT

-541 GEIPIFALSADE
+541 GEIPIFALSADAFVE
-553 RLSAMSGMNGHFT
+553 DQRLSAMSGMNGQFT